1 MNEQE
6 MDLTPEEE
14 LSNAILE
21 QDLSG
26 DEGYDDAPQVEKERP
41 MKKKKKKKGMRV
53 FLIVTCS
60 ILALVLL
67 LMVVATAMVYR
78 WLGMINRT
86 DGYLPPLSEDEMQ
99 AYLDENTDPYDPNY
113 TGEVLDPNDV
123 NWGEDSGLVH
133 GEQVINILLVGS
145 DTRDPGQ
152 RGRSDSM
159 ILCSYNRKNKTM
171 VMTSLLRDMYVQIP
185 GYQDNRI
192 NAAYVFGG
200 LQLMNKTLELNLGVK
215 VDGNFVIEFE
225 GFAKVIDLVGGVD
238 ITLTQAEANFMN
250 KNAHD
255 SKMKGQ
261 FQAGKMRLYGE
272 DALFYARIR
281 KIDSD
286 FGRAQRQRTV
296 MMAVYEKCKNLSL
309 TQLYNLMDE
318 VLPLMTTD
326 LTNSQ
331 IMGYAGE
338 FLPVLSEIKIET
350 LHIPVDGTY
359 RNARIRNMAVL
370 VPDLEANRRV
380 LAEII
385 SAE

>member
-1 MNEQE
+1 
-6 MDLTPEEE
+6 MDNSKMDMTPEEE
-14 LSNAILE
+14 MSKAILE
-21 QDLSG
+21 QDPLG
-26 DEGYDDAPQVEKERP
+26 DDDTPKRRSPKKEKT
-41 MKKKKKKKGMRV
+41 MNKKKKKKGMRV

-86 DGYLPPLSEDEMQ
+86 DGYLPPLSDAEMQ
-99 AYLDENTDPYDPNY
+99 EYLNDNTDPYDPNY
-113 TGEVLDPNDV
+113 TGDVLDPNDV
-123 NWGEDSGLVH
+123 NWGEDTGLVH
-133 GEQVINILLVGS
+133 GDQVINILLVGS
-145 DTRDPGQ
+145 DTRDPGK

-159 ILCSYNRKNKTM
+159 ILCSYNRKTKTM

-225 GFAKVIDLVGGVD
+225 GFSKVIDLVGGVD

-261 FQAGKMRLYGE
+261 FHSGKMHLAGE

-326 LTNSQ
+326 LSNSQ

-338 FLPVLSEIKIET
+338 FLPVLAEIKIET
-350 LHIPVDGTY
+350 CHIPVDGTY

-385 SAE
+385 GAE